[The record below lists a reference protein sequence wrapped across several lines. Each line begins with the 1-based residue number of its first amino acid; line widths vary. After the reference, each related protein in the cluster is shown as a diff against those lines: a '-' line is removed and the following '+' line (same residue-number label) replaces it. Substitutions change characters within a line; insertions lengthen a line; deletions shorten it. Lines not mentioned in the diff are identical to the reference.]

1 MSFLFRE
8 RDSGAGVMQY
18 TPATMEPA
26 EKRQHRD
33 EPVLDRPGR
42 ERPIR
47 TMFFL
52 QVDQKT
58 SQVRFA
64 YRPPAPP
71 PPPIGPADEYFQ
83 RVFARRLARERQP
96 SRRLAPQIFIHS
108 FPHLPPSGLSRA
120 GGIARSPAP
129 DHRSPR
135 TCRFPSSTVSDA
147 PAVSVSGE
155 CPRLLVASGSRKSGA
170 ACAA

>member
-26 EKRQHRD
+26 EKRQHHD

-71 PPPIGPADEYFQ
+71 PSPLSPADEYFQ

-108 FPHLPPSGLSRA
+108 FPHLPHSGLSRA
-120 GGIARSPAP
+120 GGIARSPSP

-135 TCRFPSSTVSDA
+135 ACRFPP
-147 PAVSVSGE
+147 PAVPDGAAASGSGE
-155 CPRLLVASGSRKSGA
+155 CPRLLAASASRKSGA
-170 ACAA
+170 AYAV